1 MMRSAHGFCLT
12 IKKVPGLFL
21 TSINKPGTFSLLAV
35 LACAGLSAC
44 SSHEGASPAP
54 AESYQFRPAP
64 AEGVNQAIVNT
75 AMSAV
80 GSPYRYGGRGP
91 NAFDCSGLVVY
102 SYQAAGV
109 KVPRTS
115 AQQFQASRPIAIK
128 EARPGDLLFFRYSN
142 KVSHVGIYL
151 GDQQFVHAPSSG
163 GHVSVESLQQAHYRD
178 RFVGVGRLY

>member
-1 MMRSAHGFCLT
+1 MIRSAHGLC
-12 IKKVPGLFL
+12 
-21 TSINKPGTFSLLAV
+21 LAV

-44 SSHEGASPAP
+44 SSHEGTFSAP
-54 AESYQFRPAP
+54 AASYQFRPAP

-91 NAFDCSGLVVY
+91 NAFDCSGLVYY

-109 KVPRTS
+109 EVPRTS
-115 AQQFQASRPIAIK
+115 AQQFQASKPIGIE

-163 GHVSVESLQQAHYRD
+163 GHVSVQSLQQAHYRD

>member
-1 MMRSAHGFCLT
+1 MNRSAHGFC
-12 IKKVPGLFL
+12 
-21 TSINKPGTFSLLAV
+21 LAV
-35 LACAGLSAC
+35 LACAGLGAC
-44 SSHEGASPAP
+44 SSYEGASPAP

-80 GSPYRYGGRGP
+80 GSPYRYGGDGP
-91 NAFDCSGLVVY
+91 TAFDCSGLVVY

-115 AQQFQASRPIAIK
+115 ALQFKASTPISIE
-128 EARPGDLLFFRYSN
+128 EARPGDLLFFSYSN

-151 GDQQFVHAPSSG
+151 GNQQFVHAPSSG
-163 GHVSVESLQQAHYRD
+163 GHVSVQSLEQAHYRD
-178 RFVGVGRLY
+178 HFVGVGRLY